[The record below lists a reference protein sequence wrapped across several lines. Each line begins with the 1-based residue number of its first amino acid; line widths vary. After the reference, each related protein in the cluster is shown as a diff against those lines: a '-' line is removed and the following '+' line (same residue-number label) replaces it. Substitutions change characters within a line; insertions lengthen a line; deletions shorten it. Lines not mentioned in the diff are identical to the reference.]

1 MFIVSPKLLWQLALL
16 SWYSGSLVLL
26 LKGGSLLLEAHTI
39 KPHLYWPVIAIIA
52 GVSVGIIKAIYIFNR
67 SCRNNLLRISKLNE
81 PRLWQFFRPGF
92 FVSLLGMILLGA
104 TLSRLADGNYPMLIS
119 VGIIDLSIG
128 TALLVSSQAF
138 WRSKHPT

>member
-1 MFIVSPKLLWQLALL
+1 MFIVSPKILRQLALF

-52 GVSVGIIKAIYIFNR
+52 GVSIGIIKAIYIFNQ
-67 SCRNNLLRISKLNE
+67 SCRNNLLRINSLHE

-104 TLSRLADGNYPMLIS
+104 TLSRLAHGNYPMLIS

-128 TALLVSSQAF
+128 TALLVSSQVF
-138 WRSKHPT
+138 WNNKNHT